1 MSKSRVQLLLII
13 AAFALPA
20 VIALLMQTSWFH
32 WNPGETRNRGELIE
46 PVLPMTADA
55 AANELFNNGKR
66 WSVLVRFPDACAA
79 DCQRRLTL
87 LSHIR
92 EAQGKK
98 MERVQMVAWT
108 SPQHPAL
115 GTVWKSWQPA
125 DSSPLSLAPG
135 ESALIDPL
143 GNAMLRYAAN
153 AEPTDVRKD
162 VAHLLRWSK
171 VGE

>member
-1 MSKSRVQLLLII
+1 MTKSRTQLLLII

-20 VIALLMQTSWFH
+20 VIAVLLQTSWFH
-32 WNPGETRNRGELIE
+32 WNPGATRNRGTLIQ
-46 PVLPMTADA
+46 PVLPMTGDA
-55 AANELFNNGKR
+55 TAATLFNNGKR
-66 WSVLVRFPDACAA
+66 WSVLVRFPDACAS

-98 MERVQMVAWT
+98 MDRVQMIAWT

-115 GTVWKSWQPA
+115 SEVWHAWEPQSP
-125 DSSPLSLAPG
+125 SPLVLAPG

-143 GNAMLRYAAN
+143 GNAMLRYEAN

>member
-1 MSKSRVQLLLII
+1 MNKSRTQLLLIF

-20 VIALLMQTSWFH
+20 LVAIMLQTRWFH
-32 WNPGETRNRGELIE
+32 WNPQLTRNRGDLIT
-46 PVLPMTADA
+46 PVLPMSVDA
-55 AANELFNNGKR
+55 AAGALFNNGER
-66 WSVLVRFPDACAA
+66 WSVLVRFPSECAV

-87 LSHIR
+87 LGHVR
-92 EAQGKK
+92 EAQGKE
-98 MERVQMVAWT
+98 MERVQMIAWA
-108 SPQHPAL
+108 PPGHLAL
-115 GTVWKSWQPA
+115 GDVWQAWEPA
-125 DSSPLSLAPG
+125 TAVPLALAPG

-171 VGE
+171 VGK